1 MKSYTVADLFLE
13 SLALFVALSAAD
25 GFARLTKRPQCVIV
39 HVDVGTAALGQG
51 LHNASSGRAPVLI
64 FAGQAPLTLHGEL
77 PGSRSEHVQWYQD
90 VPNQHAIV
98 APYARYTAE
107 LKHAAHTR
115 TIVRRALAM
124 SVATSPGP
132 VYLTATREV
141 LAAPADPA
149 FFPDEPSSSSSSSLT
164 TTAPQ
169 PPPSST
175 LGALPPHAVTTIA
188 TALLAADSPL
198 VVTGY
203 LGRSNGA
210 VHALVA
216 LASIVRGLRVFDAE
230 FREMSF
236 PATHRAAI
244 HRSTGAAAAIKGSD
258 VILLLDVDVPW
269 IPTKVRPERRDGGGV
284 RIFHV
289 DCDPRKEKMG
299 LFDVGADEESGG
311 GGGTWAA
318 DAGTALEQLCEWLRG
333 PAGAGMLAERAAAFD
348 RRWEELGRR
357 HEEGCRLLAEKA
369 RPAAA
374 SDGRL
379 TPAALFAALR
389 RALPQDT
396 IWVSDVVTNQ
406 VALSEQLAL
415 QVPGTNF
422 TKGGSGLGW
431 SGGAAVGIKIATELY
446 DTANER
452 PCVNRRAGGRDGKGR
467 FICSITGDGSFIFGA
482 PSAVYWAQ
490 HQHQTPFLT
499 VIVNNGGWKA
509 TRSCINDVHPDGLAA
524 KTSDHGLGIDLRGNG
539 PDYLG
544 IAKSAAGG
552 NLVTATVDKF
562 DDLEAV
568 IATLRKDVEERRV
581 GAVLEAVVV

>member
-1 MKSYTVADLFLE
+1 M
-13 SLALFVALSAAD
+13 
-25 GFARLTKRPQCVIV
+25 
-39 HVDVGTAALGQG
+39 
-51 LHNASSGRAPVLI
+51 
-64 FAGQAPLTLHGEL
+64 
-77 PGSRSEHVQWYQD
+77 
-90 VPNQHAIV
+90 
-98 APYARYTAE
+98 
-107 LKHAAHTR
+107 
-115 TIVRRALAM
+115 
-124 SVATSPGP
+124 
-132 VYLTATREV
+132 
-141 LAAPADPA
+141 
-149 FFPDEPSSSSSSSLT
+149 
-164 TTAPQ
+164 
-169 PPPSST
+169 
-175 LGALPPHAVTTIA
+175 
-188 TALLAADSPL
+188 
-198 VVTGY
+198 
-203 LGRSNGA
+203 
-210 VHALVA
+210 
-216 LASIVRGLRVFDAE
+216 
-230 FREMSF
+230 
-236 PATHRAAI
+236 
-244 HRSTGAAAAIKGSD
+244 
-258 VILLLDVDVPW
+258 ILLLDVDVPW
-269 IPTKVRPERRDGGGV
+269 IPTKVRPEREGGV

-311 GGGTWAA
+311 SGGGGTWAA
-318 DAGTALEQLCEWLRG
+318 DAGTALEQLCEWVRG
-333 PAGAGMLAERAAAFD
+333 PAGAEMLAERAAVFD
-348 RRWEELGRR
+348 GRWEELGRR

-374 SDGRL
+374 PDGRL

-389 RALPQDT
+389 RGLPEDT

-446 DTANER
+446 DTAKER
-452 PCVNRRAGGRDGKGR
+452 PCVNRREGGRDGGKGR
-467 FICSITGDGSFIFGA
+467 FVCSITGDGSFIFGA

-499 VIVNNGGWKA
+499 VVVNNGGWKA

-524 KTSDHGLGIDLRGNG
+524 KTSDRGLGIDLRGNG

-544 IAKSAAGG
+544 IAKAAAGG

-568 IATLRKDVEERRV
+568 IATLCKDVEERRV

>member
-1 MKSYTVADLFLE
+1 
-13 SLALFVALSAAD
+13 
-25 GFARLTKRPQCVIV
+25 
-39 HVDVGTAALGQG
+39 
-51 LHNASSGRAPVLI
+51 
-64 FAGQAPLTLHGEL
+64 
-77 PGSRSEHVQWYQD
+77 
-90 VPNQHAIV
+90 
-98 APYARYTAE
+98 
-107 LKHAAHTR
+107 
-115 TIVRRALAM
+115 M

-149 FFPDEPSSSSSSSLT
+149 FFPDEPSSSSPTNT

-169 PPPSST
+169 PPPPPSST
-175 LGALPPHAVTTIA
+175 LGALPPHAVATIA
-188 TALLAADSPL
+188 TALLTAAAAPPL

-210 VHALVA
+210 VRALVR
-216 LASIVRGLRVFDAE
+216 LASTVRGLRVFDAE

-236 PATHRAAI
+236 PAAHRAAI
-244 HRSTGAAAAIKGSD
+244 HRSTGAAAAAIKGAD

-269 IPTKVRPERRDGGGV
+269 IPTKVRPERRDGGGGV

-299 LFDVGADEESGG
+299 LFDVGADEEE

-318 DAGTALEQLCEWLRG
+318 DAGTALEQLCEWIRG
-333 PAGAGMLAERAAAFD
+333 PAGAGMLAEQAAGFD

-369 RPAAA
+369 RPAP
-374 SDGRL
+374 DGRL
-379 TPAALFAALR
+379 TAAALFAALR
-389 RALPQDT
+389 RALPEDT

-406 VALSEQLAL
+406 VVLSEQLAL

-431 SGGAAVGIKIATELY
+431 SGGAAVGMKIATELY

-452 PCVNRRAGGRDGKGR
+452 PCVNRREGGRDGKGR

-482 PSAVYWAQ
+482 PSAAYWAQ

-524 KTSDHGLGIDLRGNG
+524 KTSDRGLGIDLRGNG

-544 IAKSAAGG
+544 IAKAAAGG
-552 NLVTATVDKF
+552 NLVTARVDKF

-568 IATLRKDVEERRV
+568 IATLCKDVEERRV